1 MEEKKELETTTEE
14 QASVTPAANDGEKK
28 GLFLSGLIVGF
39 AATLLIVGGI
49 FIAFQIHNI
58 MTMKDDVAAQVSY
71 GEDSAVN
78 AQTIKNLQL
87 LEDTVKENF
96 YLSEVTNEQLED
108 GMFRGLMDSL
118 DDPYSEYYTAEELNE
133 LTEQTQG
140 IYFGIGAYVSMDSE
154 TNLPKISGVIE
165 GAPAADVDL
174 RANDIIY
181 EVDGVSTAGKTLT
194 EAVNM
199 IRGEAGTTVD
209 LTIVRQGAGDYLH
222 VTVERAKVE
231 SPTVKYEM
239 LDDNMAYIQIV
250 EFDEICQWY
259 DGYLFGK
266 TEIFN
271 PWSVVSYFSNKCEPR
286 PFWVSTGS
294 NDVIGEVLAVAD
306 NEIYDRLTSLVNG
319 ETFTTFIDTDVIYPQ
334 IKSNPSTIY
343 SFLLMTGYLKVLNTS
358 LSFNGD
364 FLCEVALPNRE
375 ISLVYNKEI
384 LQRMENIIP
393 QATAISIQEATFSGD
408 HKRLKSQLQMLLT
421 QSVSFFDT
429 AGENFYHGF
438 MLGLCALMSGTFAT
452 SNRESGDGRYDIQ
465 LKPIRKGMPGIL
477 IELKAGKNCSD
488 EELKNMS
495 EAALKQIT
503 DKKYDTEMKNAGIQ
517 TIYKYGVAFSG
528 KNVEIAVE

>member
-1 MEEKKELETTTEE
+1 MEENKELETTTEE
-14 QASVTPAANDGEKK
+14 QASVTPAANNGEKK

-78 AQTIKNLQL
+78 AQTIKKLQL

-231 SPTVKYEM
+231 SPTV
-239 LDDNMAYIQIV
+239 N
-250 EFDEICQWY
+250 
-259 DGYLFGK
+259 
-266 TEIFN
+266 T
-271 PWSVVSYFSNKCEPR
+271 KCWMTIWHISR
-286 PFWVSTGS
+286 SWNST
-294 NDVIGEVLAVAD
+294 
-306 NEIYDRLTSLVNG
+306 
-319 ETFTTFIDTDVIYPQ
+319 
-334 IKSNPSTIY
+334 
-343 SFLLMTGYLKVLNTS
+343 M
-358 LSFNGD
+358 
-364 FLCEVALPNRE
+364 
-375 ISLVYNKEI
+375 
-384 LQRMENIIP
+384 
-393 QATAISIQEATFSGD
+393 
-408 HKRLKSQLQMLLT
+408 
-421 QSVSFFDT
+421 
-429 AGENFYHGF
+429 
-438 MLGLCALMSGTFAT
+438 
-452 SNRESGDGRYDIQ
+452 
-465 LKPIRKGMPGIL
+465 
-477 IELKAGKNCSD
+477 
-488 EELKNMS
+488 
-495 EAALKQIT
+495 
-503 DKKYDTEMKNAGIQ
+503 
-517 TIYKYGVAFSG
+517 
-528 KNVEIAVE
+528 

>member
-1 MEEKKELETTTEE
+1 MEENKELENTTEE
-14 QASVTPAANDGEKK
+14 QASVTPAANNGEKK
-28 GLFLSGLIVGF
+28 GLFLSGFIVGF

-78 AQTIKNLQL
+78 AQTIKKLQL

-250 EFDEICQWY
+250 EFDDVTIDQFTDALATVKGSGMEGLILDLRGNPGGSLDAVVKIARKLLPDDLGLVRMGQLLSINIYLTTGRLLQEIHASHGGGFTGTGGSDDNQLLAFFY
-259 DGYLFGK
+259 FQIYIFQYL
-266 TEIFN
+266 
-271 PWSVVSYFSNKCEPR
+271 
-286 PFWVSTGS
+286 
-294 NDVIGEVLAVAD
+294 
-306 NEIYDRLTSLVNG
+306 
-319 ETFTTFIDTDVIYPQ
+319 
-334 IKSNPSTIY
+334 
-343 SFLLMTGYLKVLNTS
+343 
-358 LSFNGD
+358 
-364 FLCEVALPNRE
+364 E
-375 ISLVYNKEI
+375 ISEI
-384 LQRMENIIP
+384 LTYIFQ
-393 QATAISIQEATFSGD
+393 SD
-408 HKRLKSQLQMLLT
+408 HFAPPFYVPGR
-421 QSVSFFDT
+421 
-429 AGENFYHGF
+429 NF
-438 MLGLCALMSGTFAT
+438 
-452 SNRESGDGRYDIQ
+452 
-465 LKPIRKGMPGIL
+465 
-477 IELKAGKNCSD
+477 
-488 EELKNMS
+488 
-495 EAALKQIT
+495 
-503 DKKYDTEMKNAGIQ
+503 
-517 TIYKYGVAFSG
+517 
-528 KNVEIAVE
+528 